1 MSRVNKAIKWYED
14 NASVNKK
21 YKTLIRIWLTVWL
34 MFTNITYLAMTKL
47 MILKLINE
55 RSGELVKVYVDL
67 ADVLYFATIILPFL
81 NFAFTAVSYT
91 GMIQLGAYSQREDK
105 KEVVLRNLY
114 KQSLIFRAITVI
126 VFVVPIIAITIL
138 YVRLY
143 TPNV

>member
-14 NASVNKK
+14 NAGVNKK

-67 ADVLYFATIILPFL
+67 ADVLYFAIIILPFL
-81 NFAFTAVSYT
+81 NFTFTAVSYT

-143 TPNV
+143 TLNV

>member
-14 NASVNKK
+14 NASENKK

-47 MILKLINE
+47 MIMVLINE
-55 RSGELVKVYVDL
+55 RAGELAKVYVDL

-81 NFAFTAVSYT
+81 NFTFTAVSYT

-143 TPNV
+143 TLNV

>member
-1 MSRVNKAIKWYED
+1 MSRVSKTIKWYED

-34 MFTNITYLAMTKL
+34 MFTSITYLAITKC

-81 NFAFTAVSYT
+81 NFAFTAVSYM

-143 TPNV
+143 TLNV

>member
-1 MSRVNKAIKWYED
+1 MSRVSKAIKWYED

>member
-14 NASVNKK
+14 NASENKK

-67 ADVLYFATIILPFL
+67 IDVLYFATIILPFL

-143 TPNV
+143 ILNV

>member
-14 NASVNKK
+14 NASENKK
-21 YKTLIRIWLTVWL
+21 YETLIRIWLTVWL
-34 MFTNITYLAMTKL
+34 MLTNITYLAMTKL

-67 ADVLYFATIILPFL
+67 IDVLYFATIILPFL

-143 TPNV
+143 ILNV

>member
-1 MSRVNKAIKWYED
+1 MSRVNNAIKWYED
-14 NASVNKK
+14 NASENKK

>member
-14 NASVNKK
+14 NASENKK

-34 MFTNITYLAMTKL
+34 MFTNITYLAMTEC

-67 ADVLYFATIILPFL
+67 IDVLYFAIIILPFL
-81 NFAFTAVSYT
+81 NFAFTAVSYM

-114 KQSLIFRAITVI
+114 KQSLIFRVITAIVFCVPVIAITV
-126 VFVVPIIAITIL
+126 L

-143 TPNV
+143 ILNV

>member
-1 MSRVNKAIKWYED
+1 MSRVSKAIKWYED
-14 NASVNKK
+14 NASENKK

-34 MFTNITYLAMTKL
+34 MFTNITYLAITEC

-55 RSGELVKVYVDL
+55 RSGELVEVYVDL
-67 ADVLYFATIILPFL
+67 IDVLYFATIILPFL

-105 KEVVLRNLY
+105 KGVVLRNLY

-143 TPNV
+143 TLNV